1 MSFLAWLCV
10 NILGMRRYRIGEVA
24 ELLHLTVR
32 TIRYYEEEGLI
43 KISRTSH
50 RQRWYTDEDIL
61 YLRRII
67 ELKSLGFSI
76 DEIRGIIRLKDE
88 DESGNKRRLEL
99 IRRYR
104 AKLSDDMERKRKLEE
119 HISELEWHIH
129 QLEGAEGRF
138 QSCPGESCRNCDF
151 KDRCSFHLDF
161 SETDETMV

>member
-1 MSFLAWLCV
+1 MKRL
-10 NILGMRRYRIGEVA
+10 RIGEVA
-24 ELLHLTVR
+24 DRLGITVR

-43 KISRTSH
+43 KIGRTSS
-50 RQRWYTDEDIL
+50 RQRWYTEEDVI
-61 YLRRII
+61 YLRRIL
-67 ELKSLGFSI
+67 ELKALGFTL
-76 DEIRGIIRLKDE
+76 DEIKGIIRLKDE

-99 IRRYR
+99 LRRYR
-104 AKLSDDMERKRKLEE
+104 AKLSEDMERKRKLED

-138 QSCPGESCRNCDF
+138 QSCPGESCRDCDF

>member
-1 MSFLAWLCV
+1 MKRL
-10 NILGMRRYRIGEVA
+10 RIGEVA
-24 ELLHLTVR
+24 DRLGLTVR

-43 KISRTSH
+43 KIGRTSS
-50 RQRWYTDEDIL
+50 RQRWYTEEDIL

-67 ELKSLGFSI
+67 ELKALGFTLE
-76 DEIRGIIRLKDE
+76 EIKGIIRLKDE

-99 IRRYR
+99 LRRYR
-104 AKLSDDMERKRKLEE
+104 AKLSEDMERKRKLED

-161 SETDETMV
+161 SEADETSV